1 MPAGV
6 PGELY
11 VGGAGLA
18 RGYLGRPELTAE
30 RFVADPFRARRAPLP
45 HR

>member
-11 VGGAGLA
+11 LAGDGLA
-18 RGYLGRPELTAE
+18 HGYLNRADLTSQ
-30 RFVADPFRARRAPLP
+30 RFVADPFAPAA
-45 HR
+45 